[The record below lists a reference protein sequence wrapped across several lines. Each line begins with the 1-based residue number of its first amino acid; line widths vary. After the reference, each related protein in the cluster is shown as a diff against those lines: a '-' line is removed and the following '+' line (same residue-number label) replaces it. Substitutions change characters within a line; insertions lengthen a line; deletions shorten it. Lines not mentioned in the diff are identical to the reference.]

1 MDRPGG
7 AGARTFALTGRYEGT
22 VANGG
27 SSAHAPGMNKRT
39 LAAFLWFLVGW
50 QAGGVLVA
58 LTTLPWFVAFAPGLV
73 LAVLVLWDPTGLFAA
88 RPAKGRRITP
98 INEFAATLD
107 RHLDKRVEQ
116 WPVVET
122 KRS

>member
-1 MDRPGG
+1 MSVPADPGANPNAAAPQPLRAILDGIDRLGRLDGWIG
-7 AGARTFALTGRYEGT
+7 AGC
-22 VANGG
+22 
-27 SSAHAPGMNKRT
+27 
-39 LAAFLWFLVGW
+39 
-50 QAGGVLVA
+50 LVA